1 MRIGRPNHYRN
12 VRAARYCENGA
23 HGCAE
28 TRSVSTS
35 VLTAIPSGAHSH
47 VRGLGVDDRPEPREN
62 SQGMVGQGKAHKA
75 AGMVLKMVQ
84 EGRVAGRAI
93 LFAGPPL
100 TGKTAIALGKYAQDV
115 PFLLYLIT
123 SFKDG
128 ADAGSGCS
136 VHHDSC
142 Q

>member
-1 MRIGRPNHYRN
+1 
-12 VRAARYCENGA
+12 
-23 HGCAE
+23 
-28 TRSVSTS
+28 
-35 VLTAIPSGAHSH
+35 
-47 VRGLGVDDRPEPREN
+47 
-62 SQGMVGQGKAHKA
+62 MVGQGKAHKA

-100 TGKTAIALGKYAQDV
+100 TGKTAVALGKYAQDV
-115 PFLLYLIT
+115 PLLLYLIT